1 MEQNMVQG
9 IGQNPPGLQR
19 SLIQSQNTQQT
30 AAERIG
36 SGKQVNSAGDNAAGL
51 AIISRLVSQ
60 NEGFSQA
67 IRNAVDGVSYA
78 QVAGGTLSTV
88 TDDAQ
93 RIRQLSLQ
101 AANGILSDSDRSTLQ
116 SEVSQLQEGIASRLQ
131 DAQFNG
137 VDLFTSSDKISFQV
151 GDKANDTIEFAGSDF
166 GSDID
171 ALLTIDVST
180 QAGASSAL
188 EGVDNF
194 IESVSS
200 RQGELGAIIN
210 RFESTVNN
218 LQTSRI
224 NGEQSRSRL
233 QDADIAKEVSDN
245 VRGGIQQQA
254 AIALQ
259 AQANID
265 SALVLRLLS

>member
-1 MEQNMVQG
+1 MVQS
-9 IGQNPPGLQR
+9 IGRNPLGLQR
-19 SLIQSQNTQQT
+19 SLMQSQTTQQT
-30 AAERIG
+30 AVERIG
-36 SGKQVNSAGDNAAGL
+36 SGKQVNSSGDNAAGL
-51 AIISRLVSQ
+51 AIINRLVSQ
-60 NEGFSQA
+60 NESFSQA

-93 RIRQLSLQ
+93 RIRELSLQ
-101 AANGILSDSDRSTLQ
+101 AANGILNDSDRSTLQ
-116 SEVSQLQEGIASRLQ
+116 SEVSQLQEGIASRLKG
-131 DAQFNG
+131 AQFND
-137 VDLFTSSDKISFQV
+137 VDLFTTNDKVSFQV
-151 GDKANDTIEFAGSDF
+151 GDKANDAIEFRGRDF

-171 ALLTIDVST
+171 ALLAIDVST

-188 EGVDNF
+188 DGTDNF
-194 IESVSS
+194 LEAVNS
-200 RQGELGAIIN
+200 RQGELGAIIK

-218 LQTSRI
+218 LETSRI

-233 QDADIAKEVSDN
+233 QDADIAKELSDS

-265 SALVLRLLS
+265 STLVLRLLS

>member
-1 MEQNMVQG
+1 MVQG
-9 IGQNPPGLQR
+9 IGQSPPGLQR
-19 SLIQSQNTQQT
+19 SLIQAQNTQQT
-30 AAERIG
+30 AAERIS
-36 SGKQVNSAGDNAAGL
+36 SGKQVNSAGDDAAGL
-51 AIISRLVSQ
+51 AIINRLVSQ
-60 NEGFSQA
+60 NDGFSQS

-93 RIRQLSLQ
+93 RIRELSLQ

-116 SEVSQLQEGIASRLQ
+116 SEVSQLQGGIANRLK

-137 VDLFTSSDKISFQV
+137 VDLFTNDEKISFQV
-151 GDKANDTIEFAGSDF
+151 GAKEGDTIEFSGRDF
-166 GSDID
+166 GSDIE

-194 IESVSS
+194 LQAVDS
-200 RQGELGAIIN
+200 RQGELGAITN

-218 LQTSRI
+218 LQAGRI
-224 NGEQSRSRL
+224 SGEQSRSRL
-233 QDADIAKEVSDN
+233 QDADIAKEVSNN

-259 AQANID
+259 AQANAD
-265 SALVLRLLS
+265 SGLVLRLLS